1 MLDNID
7 LWKARMKQVKE
18 FIDENNRRPNKRAKD
33 NNEKQLG
40 SWIGNQLQNAKNR
53 TEIMKEQE
61 IYDEWLEFIND
72 DKYSNYMLDNID
84 LWKRKLKEVKEF
96 IDENNK
102 RPSSTAKDN
111 NEKQLGSWIGTQL
124 KKVKNRKQ
132 IMKKQEIYDEWLEF
146 INDDKYKQFFKHY
159 NITKTLSLDNK

>member
-1 MLDNID
+1 MKKQEIYDEWLEFINDDKYSDYIMLDNID

-72 DKYSNYMLDNID
+72 DKYSNYMLDNIY

-102 RPSSTAKDN
+102 RPIAKAKDN
-111 NEKQLGSWIGTQL
+111 N
-124 KKVKNRKQ
+124 
-132 IMKKQEIYDEWLEF
+132 
-146 INDDKYKQFFKHY
+146 
-159 NITKTLSLDNK
+159 